1 MFKSPPPPPPPPH
14 FRGARGL
21 MRFRLVP
28 STLALA
34 ACAVVLFAVT
44 ASAATPREL
53 ADEYCFH
60 TNAAWCIDKD
70 GDGTRE
76 SAPQLHPLFTE
87 EGIEHLREKGR
98 YYDPNDVYEP
108 ESTSTPTPT
117 PAPTAAPAV
126 LPTPPPG
133 SPSAALT
140 EDKLKRTRAKATITL
155 DSSWSAA
162 WYYSA
167 DTGPHANSCT
177 AVDAGT
183 HTVNLTGLGSGTRF
197 IYTAYS
203 DSNCATVL
211 GSVAFATAVVAANN
225 TLGTYIGGLRVTATT
240 RKVAN
245 SFTTGAHSAGYDL
258 RQIIGKFD
266 QSGGTPDPIRVAI
279 HADSSGSP
287 GNRLWTLTNFNG
299 SPIHTV
305 INGAIYHFRCPI
317 ATCAL
322 QSNTTYFVVVD
333 IPNSTK
339 PGGTHYYN
347 WLYTDQDGQQLT
359 PANNGWLLGDVLLE
373 GTPGGSTWTNNAN
386 NRAARFD
393 VVAFPQ

>member
-1 MFKSPPPPPPPPH
+1 MKSP
-14 FRGARGL
+14 
-21 MRFRLVP
+21 RLRRILPALALVTCTAALL
-28 STLALA
+28 TLA
-34 ACAVVLFAVT
+34 V
-44 ASAATPREL
+44 SAATPREL

-60 TNAAWCIDKD
+60 TNATWCVDTD

-98 YYDPNDVYEP
+98 YFDPNDVVEY

-197 IYTAYS
+197 IYTAYT
-203 DSNCATVL
+203 DSNCTTVL

-279 HADSSGSP
+279 HAASGNAP
-287 GNRLWTLTNFNG
+287 GNRLWTLTNTDG
-299 SPIHTV
+299 SPIHNI
-305 INGAIYHFRCPI
+305 INGTIFHFRCPS
-317 ATCAL
+317 ATCTL

-333 IPNSTK
+333 IPNSSKST
-339 PGGTHYYN
+339 TNYYN

-373 GTPGGSTWTNNAN
+373 STDNGSTWTSNAN
-386 NRAARFD
+386 GRAARFD